1 MTESIDE
8 LRPGVILVV
17 DQSRSMR
24 MRFPTQSSPDTR
36 WSLVGKALFDPS
48 TGVVKTYEGSIRF
61 GIAFFTGHQ
70 NEECPLLNE
79 VHAATQNYTALNT
92 LFQSLAPD
100 GNTPTGESL
109 NQVVGELERGQS
121 HNVQSIVLVTDGN
134 PNTCLKPTGG
144 DGQEEALEAVQL
156 AYELGYDVYVL
167 GISNDIAG
175 ENLQQLANAGKGEA
189 ADLVYGVDP
198 SAAQPYQASG
208 TEKGLIAQ
216 FGDILSQVP
225 FCEVRLQRDVA
236 ADEASAGQ
244 VLLDGKPLD
253 YNAKDGFWLKDA
265 RHLEIVGS
273 ACDAIK
279 AGAKEL
285 SVRISCD

>member
-1 MTESIDE
+1 M
-8 LRPGVILVV
+8 LVV

-24 MRFPTQSSPDTR
+24 TAFPQKGSPDTR
-36 WSLVGKALFDPS
+36 WSLVGRALFDPTS
-48 TGVVKTYEGSIRF
+48 GVVKTYEGSIRF

-70 NEECPLLNE
+70 DEECPLLHQ
-79 VHAATQNYTALNT
+79 VHAATQNYAALNA

-100 GNTPTGESL
+100 GTTPTAESL
-109 NQVVGELERGQS
+109 NEVVGELERSQS

-134 PNTCLKPTGG
+134 PNTCTTPSGG
-144 DGQEEALEAVQL
+144 NGQPEALEAVQL

-175 ENLQQLANAGKGEA
+175 ENLQQLANAGAGEPA
-189 ADLVYGVDP
+189 NLVYGVDAD
-198 SAAQPYQASG
+198 AAEPYHASG
-208 TEKGLIAQ
+208 DEKGLTAQ
-216 FGDILSQVP
+216 FGDILSHVP
-225 FCEVRLQRDVA
+225 FCEVRMQRDVA
-236 ADEASAGQ
+236 SDEASEGH
-244 VLLDGKPLD
+244 VMLDGQTLNYD
-253 YNAKDGFWLKDA
+253 ADNGYWLKDP

-285 SVRISCD
+285 TVRISCDD